1 MDPEPPRTSM
11 NSSMSIFPFSRLCK
25 RRSVAVSA
33 SAKEFRNPNNHS
45 SSNEAVDGSD
55 DNKPQMTHKL
65 FDAITALKYAYVQL
79 QQAHLPYTPKKI
91 KLADEVV
98 VSVLQ
103 ALSDLEET
111 YRSRSSLSLEIHRHE
126 DLLAQLRSKLR
137 IKDLEMRRLRCE
149 NEKLDAE
156 NAALEKAVKQK
167 LLPKKIFHL
176 NQEMS
181 PALFLNVFN
190 LAAKSIHEFAKP
202 LISLMKASGWDL
214 DLAARSL
221 YSSVAFAERSHK
233 KYAFEAYLSQVMLD
247 PAPLEDER
255 FSLDQL
261 DGVMNSQDPFD
272 YLIADPDSQFGRFC
286 RSKYALAV
294 PSKMEDSFFGNLDQ
308 RSFVLSG
315 RHPRTPFY
323 QAFVAM
329 SRWAWALQVMANS
342 FVPKAEMFYA
352 KNGQE
357 FTREYMEDVVGG
369 LVSNR
374 GMKHV
379 VGFTVT
385 PGFRMASTIV
395 PCRVYSYRMK
405 VLHEQFQ
412 T

>member
-1 MDPEPPRTSM
+1 M
-11 NSSMSIFPFSRLCK
+11 
-25 RRSVAVSA
+25 SA
-33 SAKEFRNPNNHS
+33 SAKEFPNPNNHS
-45 SSNEAVDGSD
+45 FGSEAVDGSD
-55 DNKPQMTHKL
+55 DTRDSKAYPQPFDKPQITHPKYSEEAILKL
-65 FDAITALKYAYVQL
+65 FGTITALKYAYVQL

-91 KLADEVV
+91 KLADEVM

-111 YRSRSSLSLEIHRHE
+111 YRSQQQHE
-126 DLLAQLRSKLR
+126 DLLARLQSKLR
-137 IKDLEMRRLRCE
+137 IKDLEIRRLRCE
-149 NEKLDAE
+149 KEKLDSE

-167 LLPKKIFHL
+167 FMPKKL
-176 NQEMS
+176 LYRNQEMS
-181 PALFLNVFN
+181 PALFLNVFKRT
-190 LAAKSIHEFAKP
+190 AKSIHEFAKP

-214 DLAARSL
+214 DLAVRSL
-221 YSSVAFAERSHK
+221 YNSVAFAERSHK
-233 KYAFEAYLSQVMLD
+233 KYAFEAYLSQVMLS

-255 FSLDQL
+255 FSLDQF
-261 DGVMNSQDPFD
+261 DGVMNSQDPFN

-286 RSKYALAV
+286 RSRYALAV

-323 QAFVAM
+323 QAFVTM

-357 FTREYMEDVVGG
+357 FTEEYMEDVVGD

-385 PGFRMASTIV
+385 PGFRIASTIV
-395 PCRVYSYRMK
+395 PCRVYSYRTKSSMNNSRHD
-405 VLHEQFQ
+405 L
-412 T
+412 